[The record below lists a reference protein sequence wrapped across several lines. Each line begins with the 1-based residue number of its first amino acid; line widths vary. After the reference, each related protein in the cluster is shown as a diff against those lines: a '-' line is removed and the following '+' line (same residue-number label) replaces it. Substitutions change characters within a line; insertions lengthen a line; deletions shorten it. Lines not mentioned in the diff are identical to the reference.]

1 MVYRTDTAT
10 GCSTGGMGLQH
21 GGIDME
27 NRLQHWGYRYGE
39 QAAKQGYMYGE
50 RLQHGGMDKTSG
62 TSIEA
67 EAEPWR

>member
-1 MVYRTDTAT
+1 
-10 GCSTGGMGLQH
+10 
-21 GGIDME
+21 ME

-50 RLQHGGMDKTSG
+50 RAATWGYGQTSG

-67 EAEPWR
+67 EAELGAEPHRSPRSEN